1 MWGDDSEICICKVKT
16 NCGEGIWIL
25 NIDTYIELTS
35 CATDKSD
42 TINHTVKYYYFS
54 NEMVTEA
61 SYIWVN

>member
-16 NCGEGIWIL
+16 NCREGIWIL

-42 TINHTVKYYYFS
+42 TINHTVQYYYFS